1 MSAAIGALI
10 AHVAFWVLLVYGWFW
25 DELGLRGIGV
35 FLLLWI
41 AGFLGAGWIP
51 YGDAM
56 FFSYVAVL
64 DVALV
69 FIVFKGDL
77 PVT

>member
-1 MSAAIGALI
+1 MSAGISALI
-10 AHVAFWVLLVYGWFW
+10 AHVAFWVLLVYGWLW
-25 DELGLRGIGV
+25 DELGRRGIAV

-41 AGFLGAGWIP
+41 AGFFGVGLIP

-56 FFSYVAVL
+56 FFSYVALL

-69 FIVFKGDL
+69 FIIFKGDL